1 MRGYF
6 SAYHLFTD
14 TLDSFKYCKII
25 RYNDGVM
32 RRNQSTAVARGRSA
46 HISILIMH
54 TSLRTTSRPRRVTDH
69 QVVGH
74 TDGPGMLG
82 GIPDVRLDGVRPA
95 TVEEGHNLVK
105 ANHWKLSVREG
116 SAVKVFTFF

>member
-32 RRNQSTAVARGRSA
+32 RRNQSTAVARGQLITSA
-46 HISILIMH
+46 
-54 TSLRTTSRPRRVTDH
+54 TTTF
-69 QVVGH
+69 
-74 TDGPGMLG
+74 
-82 GIPDVRLDGVRPA
+82 
-95 TVEEGHNLVK
+95 
-105 ANHWKLSVREG
+105 KL
-116 SAVKVFTFF
+116 T